1 MASGPKNSGKLNINL
16 GSFVGGESI
25 DYKNGVANSFYASEG
40 LDFRSKA
47 SQMSVLPGMTAVSG
61 ASAVL
66 TDLPVEMVQDPTGV
80 RWILGDTGKL
90 YKLDTSDVLT
100 LAATI
105 TDGSGYGMVYNQLS
119 DMLYI
124 TGQQTVSMYG
134 PLQGT
139 PALVVTW
146 DVAVTP

>member
-1 MASGPKNSGKLNINL
+1 M
-16 GSFVGGESI
+16 
-25 DYKNGVANSFYASEG
+25 
-40 LDFRSKA
+40 DFRSKA
-47 SQMSVLPGMTAVSG
+47 SQMSVLPGLSAVSG

-66 TDLPVEMVQDPTGV
+66 VDLPIEMVQDPTGV

-105 TDGSGYGMVYNQLS
+105 TDGSGFGMVYNQLS

-124 TGQQTVSMYG
+124 TGQQTSVCTG

-139 PALVVTW
+139 PALKDGQFGKSASNANGVVNLIP
-146 DVAVTP
+146 DYNHQLGRLGP